1 MAERIDL
8 PPTLQGDE
16 KAQLQQV
23 WSYLY
28 QLSEALNNNLDAIGG
43 NELTDAE
50 RVIMQEITAAAGD
63 GTVPNE
69 YETLKSLIIKTADFV
84 RTSIQEY
91 RMVLYGETVA
101 GSQFGQYSRR
111 TGLDVSIT
119 PEGILQKYSLRE
131 IVQDL
136 KKYEINAKN
145 YIKTGLLRT
154 VNSIP
159 VYGVAIGKDVVTFS
173 EDGTETYND
182 SNKVAELTADE
193 LAFFQGSNKIASY
206 TGSKI
211 SFYYNGTETFYIQNG
226 KLYAKGDMEIT
237 NGKKMIIAS
246 GGTLKI
252 ASGGNLDVNASGT
265 LNLTGSTVSISSGS
279 TFDVQ
284 ATNFAIN
291 SANKYM
297 QAGNWRF
304 NEHGAK
310 YSSGS
315 NDYFISDDTLQWTSN
330 TRGGLY
336 FNTSENGG
344 EIILY
349 ARKANGAAYGQL
361 IYGTSNLNYT
371 YLYSMGT
378 EFAVLGQNSR
388 PFVGLYTQE
397 IIGRDSSFNGNST
410 KMIEFVFDQNYSPP
424 NTVYR
429 YLQMFCEFNDANKD
443 IQILASGNVKFRTS
457 IDCGYIY
464 YDTLVQHSSRF
475 VKSDIKKLESVGEK
489 LDELEPVTFIYK
501 KDQTGKRR
509 AGLIYEDT
517 VNVMPEI
524 CSDIKGDRAINYVEL
539 IPMLLK
545 EIQDLRAR
553 VKALE
558 ER

>member
-237 NGKKMIIAS
+237 NGKKLILASGADMEVSSGGDLIVKS
-246 GGTLKI
+246 GGTLDVQ
-252 ASGGNLDVNASGT
+252 SGGNLKVRSGGNIDIKASGT
-265 LNLTGSTVSISSGS
+265 LELTGSSVSIKSGS

-284 ATNFAIN
+284 ATNFRIDSTN
-291 SANKYM
+291 RLM
-297 QAGNWRF
+297 DLGNWSF
-304 NEHGAK
+304 QTIGLLYENSSDYNECQFAVGSYASCGYRVGTPKVSVVYDLQNNVPFLYITLKTKHDV
-310 YSSGS
+310 YSRLIMKSDQDGIIVKG
-315 NDYFISDDTLQWTSN
+315 DDDTVNWL
-330 TRGGLY
+330 
-336 FNTSENGG
+336 G
-344 EIILY
+344 EVGSDEW
-349 ARKANGAAYGQL
+349 N
-361 IYGTSNLNYT
+361 IYGRDIYVLNT
-371 YLYSMGT
+371 Y
-378 EFAVLGQNSR
+378 QR
-388 PFVGLYTQE
+388 
-397 IIGRDSSFNGNST
+397 
-410 KMIEFVFDQNYSPP
+410 
-424 NTVYR
+424 
-429 YLQMFCEFNDANKD
+429 
-443 IQILASGNVKFRTS
+443 
-457 IDCGYIY
+457 
-464 YDTLVQHSSRF
+464 SSRYY
-475 VKSDIKKLESVGEK
+475 KSDIRKMESVGEK
-489 LDELEPVTFIYK
+489 LDRLEPVTFRYRNESEA
-501 KDQTGKRR
+501 KRR

-524 CSDIKGDRAINYVEL
+524 CSKDDKTRAINYIEL